1 MQQTA
6 TIERLYGLNETRQFL
21 GVGNTKLFELIRTGQ
36 LSARKIGSRTVVPE
50 SELIRF
56 QSQLPPARNAAGD
69 AR

>member
-6 TIERLYGLNETRQFL
+6 TIERLFGLNETRQFL

-36 LSARKIGSRTVVPE
+36 LSARKIGSRTVVAE

-56 QSQLPPARNAAGD
+56 QSQLPPARSAADD